1 MAIETHPERAEPAGS
16 GPQIGGPGGVLRPWW
31 LRPGVH
37 IGVIGAAVGYI
48 LGHLLGNFLSSAYQ
62 QNALSDS
69 NDIPI
74 VLGYA
79 LGTIGWLAGL
89 GVFNDLGR
97 QMLGKPLLA
106 EVRRG
111 AGEVG
116 LSKYF
121 RYTLDHKVVG
131 IQYLYGM
138 IAYFLTGGLFAMAIR
153 SELLSP
159 SYHLIGPNQY
169 LMVVGEHGTMMM
181 MMMSSV
187 ILGPFGQ
194 YFGPLLIGSKRV
206 AFPRLE
212 ALGFWL
218 TPAAYVIL
226 LSAVLFGGFPTGWT
240 GYEPLATQ
248 ARQGEDAYFFA
259 FGLMGISM
267 ILAGFNM
274 IVTIINYRA
283 PGMRWSRLPMFVWS
297 MFTVSFLQVLAVPVL
312 VGACYMG
319 LMDRTFQTAFFENQL
334 GGSSFLYEDLFW
346 FFGHPEVYI
355 LALPGFGVVAEVI
368 AVFCRKPLFGYKI
381 AAAGMLGVGI
391 LSFFVWQ
398 HHLFVSGINPDMRPL
413 FMLTTELISIPTGF
427 IFLVAMGTFWKAK
440 IRFSIPML
448 FALAFYFNF
457 LIGGISGVFLSD
469 VPADTTEHGSFFVMA
484 HFHYTIMGGLIF
496 AFMAG
501 IYYWLPKMTG
511 IKLNEKLGKLHFWTM
526 FIFFNTT
533 FLPLFALGLMGM
545 PRRVFE
551 YARNLETL
559 NDWVSISAFC
569 LGGSILIFLIN
580 FVMSMLF
587 WREPE
592 VGNPWRARSLE
603 WQVSTPPPPENFK
616 RVPVILSGPYD
627 YGVQG
632 RAAGGRPRPAARR
645 HRRGLRGRAR
655 RGGVTMTDMTASPA
669 PASQEAALAAEDEG
683 FYHESALNAAWT
695 GSRLA
700 IGGLAFLFGSFVFA
714 YFYLRSLDSEGRWQ
728 GSGFTHPSLWM
739 GTTIML
745 LAVLSASTHYF
756 VLQRIKAGHKQTWQ
770 IGGLIA
776 PRPRPGRGRDAG
788 LHAARPA
795 VQAGQLR
802 VLQRLRRLLPGLPGH
817 PVRRAALAGDAA
829 RQVQVHPGPVVR
841 RTAAHVH

>member
-1 MAIETHPERAEPAGS
+1 MAIETQPERAEPTGR
-16 GPQIGGPGGVLRPWW
+16 GPEIAATRPWW

-37 IGVIGAAVGYI
+37 TGLIGAVIGYFF
-48 LGHLLGNFLSSAYQ
+48 GHWLGNFLGGGYARSS
-62 QNALSDS
+62 LSDA
-69 NDIPI
+69 NDVAI

-79 LGTIGWLAGL
+79 FAVLGWLVGL
-89 GVFNDLGR
+89 GVFNDLFGL
-97 QMLGKPLLA
+97 MLGRPLPEEPRLIGK
-106 EVRRG
+106 EDP
-111 AGEVG
+111 G
-116 LSKYF
+116 LGKYF

-159 SYHLIGPNQY
+159 SYHIIGPEQY
-169 LMVVGEHGTMMM
+169 LMVVREHGTMMM

-218 TPAAYVIL
+218 TPASYVIL
-226 LSAVLFGGFPTGWT
+226 LSAILFGGFPTGWT

-248 ARQGEDAYFFA
+248 ATSGMDAYFFA

-319 LMDRTFQTAFFENQL
+319 LVDRTFQTSFFTNQL

-355 LALPGFGVVAEVI
+355 LALPGFGVISEVVS
-368 AVFCRKPLFGYKI
+368 VFCRKPLFGYKI

-398 HHLFVSGINPDMRPL
+398 HHLFDSGINPDMRPL

-427 IFLVAMGTFWKAK
+427 IYLVGMGTFWKAK

-457 LIGGISGVFLSD
+457 LIG
-469 VPADTTEHGSFFVMA
+469 AFFS
-484 HFHYTIMGGLIF
+484 
-496 AFMAG
+496 G

-511 IKLNEKLGKLHFWTM
+511 YKLNETLGKIHFWTM

-569 LGGSILIFLIN
+569 LGVSMLIFLIN

-592 VGNPWRARSLE
+592 VGNPWRSRSLE
-603 WQVSTPPPPENFK
+603 WQLSTPPPPENFR
-616 RVPVILSGPYD
+616 RVPVILSSPYD
-627 YGVQG
+627 YGVKD
-632 RAAGGRPRPAARR
+632 ALPVADLDPPP
-645 HRRGLRGRAR
+645 
-655 RGGVTMTDMTASPA
+655 GVIGSAYA
-669 PASQEAALAAEDEG
+669 PAGAGEA
-683 FYHESALNAAWT
+683 
-695 GSRLA
+695 
-700 IGGLAFLFGSFVFA
+700 
-714 YFYLRSLDSEGRWQ
+714 
-728 GSGFTHPSLWM
+728 
-739 GTTIML
+739 
-745 LAVLSASTHYF
+745 
-756 VLQRIKAGHKQTWQ
+756 
-770 IGGLIA
+770 
-776 PRPRPGRGRDAG
+776 
-788 LHAARPA
+788 
-795 VQAGQLR
+795 
-802 VLQRLRRLLPGLPGH
+802 
-817 PVRRAALAGDAA
+817 
-829 RQVQVHPGPVVR
+829 
-841 RTAAHVH
+841 

>member
-1 MAIETHPERAEPAGS
+1 MAIETQPERAVPTGRDPEVGAG
-16 GPQIGGPGGVLRPWW
+16 RAWW
-31 LRPGVH
+31 LRPGAH
-37 IGVIGAAVGYI
+37 TGVIGAVIGYFVG
-48 LGHLLGNFLSSAYQ
+48 HWLGNFLAGDYARSS
-62 QNALSDS
+62 LSDT
-69 NDIPI
+69 NDVAI

-79 LGTIGWLAGL
+79 LAVIGWIAGL
-89 GVFNDLGR
+89 GVFNDLF
-97 QMLGKPLLA
+97 QVMLGRPLREESRLSGHQDPGLA
-106 EVRRG
+106 
-111 AGEVG
+111 
-116 LSKYF
+116 KYF

-159 SYHLIGPNQY
+159 SYHLIGPEQY

-226 LSAVLFGGFPTGWT
+226 LSGVLFGGFPTGWT

-248 ARQGEDAYFFA
+248 AQTGEDAYFFA

-274 IVTIINYRA
+274 IVTVINYRA

-319 LMDRTFQTAFFENQL
+319 LTDRTFQTSFFTNQL

-355 LALPGFGVVAEVI
+355 LALPGFGVISEVV
-368 AVFCRKPLFGYKI
+368 AVFCRKPLFGYKV
-381 AAAGMLGVGI
+381 AAAGMIGVGL

-398 HHLFVSGINPDMRPL
+398 HHLFDIGIDPDMRPL

-427 IFLVAMGTFWKAK
+427 IFLVGMGTFWKAK

-457 LIGGISGVFLSD
+457 LLGGISGVFLSD

-511 IKLNEKLGKLHFWTM
+511 FKLNERLGRIHFWTM
-526 FIFFNTT
+526 FIFFNST
-533 FLPLFALGLMGM
+533 FMPLFALGMAGM

-551 YARNLETL
+551 YARNLQTL
-559 NDWVSISAFC
+559 NDWVSISAFL

-587 WREPE
+587 WRVPE
-592 VGNPWRARSLE
+592 TGNPWRSRSLE

-616 RVPVILSGPYD
+616 RVPVILAGSYD
-627 YGVQG
+627 YGVKNALPVADLNPPHG
-632 RAAGGRPRPAARR
+632 VIAAAYAPVG
-645 HRRGLRGRAR
+645 
-655 RGGVTMTDMTASPA
+655 ASPA
-669 PASQEAALAAEDEG
+669 GEA
-683 FYHESALNAAWT
+683 
-695 GSRLA
+695 
-700 IGGLAFLFGSFVFA
+700 
-714 YFYLRSLDSEGRWQ
+714 
-728 GSGFTHPSLWM
+728 
-739 GTTIML
+739 
-745 LAVLSASTHYF
+745 
-756 VLQRIKAGHKQTWQ
+756 
-770 IGGLIA
+770 
-776 PRPRPGRGRDAG
+776 
-788 LHAARPA
+788 
-795 VQAGQLR
+795 
-802 VLQRLRRLLPGLPGH
+802 
-817 PVRRAALAGDAA
+817 
-829 RQVQVHPGPVVR
+829 
-841 RTAAHVH
+841 

>member
-1 MAIETHPERAEPAGS
+1 MAIETHPDLAEPAGS
-16 GPQIGGPGGVLRPWW
+16 GPEIGGPGGVMRPWW

-37 IGVIGAAVGYI
+37 TGVIGGAAGYI
-48 LGHLLGNFLSSAYQ
+48 LGHLLGNFLSSAYAR
-62 QNALSDS
+62 NALSDT
-69 NDIPI
+69 NDVPI

-79 LGTIGWLAGL
+79 LAVIGWLAGL

-97 QMLGKPLLA
+97 LMLGKPLADEGRLHGA
-106 EVRRG
+106 EQP
-111 AGEVG
+111 G

-131 IQYLYGM
+131 LQYLFGM
-138 IAYFLTGGLFAMAIR
+138 IGYFLTGGLFAMAIR

-159 SYHLIGPNQY
+159 SYHLLGPNQY

-226 LSAVLFGGFPTGWT
+226 LSAILFGGFPTGWT

-248 ARQGEDAYFFA
+248 AAQGEDAYFFA
-259 FGLMGISM
+259 FGLMGLSM

-319 LMDRTFQTAFFENQL
+319 LMDRTFQTAFFANQL
-334 GGSSFLYEDLFW
+334 GGSSFLYQDLFW

-355 LALPGFGVVAEVI
+355 LALPGFGVISEVVS
-368 AVFCRKPLFGYKI
+368 VFCRKPLFGYKV

-398 HHLFVSGINPDMRPL
+398 HHLFDSGINPDMRPL

-427 IFLVAMGTFWKAK
+427 IYLVGMGTFWKAK

-501 IYYWLPKMTG
+501 VYYWLPKMTG

-526 FIFFNTT
+526 FIFFNST

-551 YARNLETL
+551 YARNLQTL
-559 NDWVSISAFC
+559 NDWVSISAFL
-569 LGGSILIFLIN
+569 LGGSMLIFLIN

-587 WREPE
+587 WRERE

-603 WQVSTPPPPENFK
+603 WQVSSPPPPENFE
-616 RVPVILSGPYD
+616 RVPVILSGSYD
-627 YGVQG
+627 YGVPNALPVADLNPPPG
-632 RAAGGRPRPAARR
+632 VIGAAYAGARE
-645 HRRGLRGRAR
+645 
-655 RGGVTMTDMTASPA
+655 V
-669 PASQEAALAAEDEG
+669 EA
-683 FYHESALNAAWT
+683 
-695 GSRLA
+695 
-700 IGGLAFLFGSFVFA
+700 
-714 YFYLRSLDSEGRWQ
+714 
-728 GSGFTHPSLWM
+728 
-739 GTTIML
+739 
-745 LAVLSASTHYF
+745 
-756 VLQRIKAGHKQTWQ
+756 
-770 IGGLIA
+770 
-776 PRPRPGRGRDAG
+776 
-788 LHAARPA
+788 
-795 VQAGQLR
+795 
-802 VLQRLRRLLPGLPGH
+802 
-817 PVRRAALAGDAA
+817 
-829 RQVQVHPGPVVR
+829 
-841 RTAAHVH
+841 